1 MLSPIPMAVATEGLS
16 LRRRNSTLKKLL
28 AAALV
33 LGLTGCGDAPIEV
46 SLDTAPGLDGF
57 SPLKYLVVTSKVDD
71 VRLTNIKVNRGNCK
85 TFNWRGPNPL
95 QFGQEKRGMLTCDLD
110 QVKEVVVETDQG
122 EYTFT
127 F

>member
-1 MLSPIPMAVATEGLS
+1 MLSLVPMAASTKSPS
-16 LRRRNSTLKKLL
+16 LRCRKSTLKKLV
-28 AAALV
+28 AVALV
-33 LGLTGCGDAPIEV
+33 LGLTGCGDAPVEV
-46 SLDTAPGLDGF
+46 TLDMAPGLDGF

-110 QVKEVVVETDQG
+110 QVKEVVVETDKG

>member
-1 MLSPIPMAVATEGLS
+1 MM
-16 LRRRNSTLKKLL
+16 KKIFIG
-28 AAALV
+28 ALV
-33 LGLTGCGDAPIEV
+33 LVLSGCGDSPIDV
-46 SLDTAPGLDGF
+46 SLDMAPGLDGF
-57 SPLKYLVVTSKVDD
+57 SPLRYLVVTSKVDS
-71 VRLTNIKVNRGNCK
+71 VKLSKVEVNRGNCK

-95 QFGQEKRGMLTCDLD
+95 QFGQEKRGMLVCDLD